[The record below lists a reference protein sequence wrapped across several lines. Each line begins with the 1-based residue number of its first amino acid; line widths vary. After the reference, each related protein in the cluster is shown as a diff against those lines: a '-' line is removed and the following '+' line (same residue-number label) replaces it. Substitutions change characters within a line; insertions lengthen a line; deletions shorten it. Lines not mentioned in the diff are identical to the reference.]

1 MNGNLLDDI
10 SFSVAYPLY
19 YGIHAGNPMVLT
31 MG

>member
-10 SFSVAYPLY
+10 SFSVVYPLY
-19 YGIHAGNPMVLT
+19 YGIRARNPMVLA